1 MARGSR
7 RGNRRRK
14 SNGIDDLR
22 VMGLVGAGV
31 AIALVAYFITQYPGW
46 AMAITIVLIGALSG
60 GLFLRH
66 RVIQARRL
74 QFLAANAALEK
85 VDLMTGPQFE
95 QLVAERMIAQGF
107 RRVRIRGGAGDGGV
121 DITAVAPDGT
131 RCAVQCKRYNKSVG
145 APAVRNFL
153 GALANAFTGHTGV
166 LITSGRLTHP
176 ARQEATN
183 ARQTLLLVERDLLAD
198 WLTGRF
204 ALLAKP
210 ARLVEGDELAT

>member
-1 MARGSR
+1 
-7 RGNRRRK
+7 
-14 SNGIDDLR
+14 
-22 VMGLVGAGV
+22 MGLAGAVV
-31 AIALVAYFITQYPGW
+31 AIVFVVYFITEYPGW
-46 AMAITIVLIGALSG
+46 AMAITVVLIAALSG

-74 QFLAANAALEK
+74 RFLAANAALEK

-166 LITSGRLTHP
+166 LITSGHLTRQ
-176 ARQEATN
+176 ARQEATD
-183 ARQTLLLVERDLLAD
+183 ARQRLLLVERDLLAD

-210 ARLVEGDELAT
+210 TRLVAGDEPAT

>member
-7 RGNRRRK
+7 RGNKRRK
-14 SNGIDDLR
+14 SSDLR
-22 VMGLVGAGV
+22 VMALVGAGV
-31 AIALVAYFITQYPGW
+31 VITFVAYFITRYPGW
-46 AMAITIVLIGALSG
+46 AMAITIVLIAALSG

-153 GALANAFTGHTGV
+153 GALANAFNGHTGV
-166 LITSGRLTHP
+166 LITSGRLTRP
-176 ARQEATN
+176 AREEATN
-183 ARQTLLLVERDLLAD
+183 ARQRLLLVDRDLLAD
-198 WLTGRF
+198 WLTGRL

-210 ARLVEGDELAT
+210 APLVEGDEPAT

>member
-7 RGNRRRK
+7 RGNKRRK
-14 SNGIDDLR
+14 SSDLR
-22 VMGLVGAGV
+22 VMALVGAGV
-31 AIALVAYFITQYPGW
+31 VISFVVYFITRYPGW
-46 AMAITIVLIGALSG
+46 AMAITIVLIAALSG

-95 QLVAERMIAQGF
+95 QLVAEHMIAQGF

-166 LITSGRLTHP
+166 LITSGRLTRP
-176 ARQEATN
+176 AREEATN
-183 ARQTLLLVERDLLAD
+183 ARQRLLLVDRDLLAD

-210 ARLVEGDELAT
+210 APLVEGDELAT

>member
-1 MARGSR
+1 M
-7 RGNRRRK
+7 
-14 SNGIDDLR
+14 
-22 VMGLVGAGV
+22 V
-31 AIALVAYFITQYPGW
+31 AIVLVAYFITRYPGW
-46 AMAITIVLIGALSG
+46 AIAITTILLAALGG

-66 RVIQARRL
+66 RVIQARRM

-95 QLVAERMIAQGF
+95 QLVAERMIAEGF
-107 RRVRIRGGAGDGGV
+107 RRVQIRGGAGDGGV

-131 RCAVQCKRYNKSVG
+131 RCAVQCKRYRKSVG

-166 LITSGRLTHP
+166 LITTGHFTRP
-176 ARQEATN
+176 ARQEAID
-183 ARQTLLLVERDLLAD
+183 ARQPLLLVERDLLAD

-204 ALLAKP
+204 ALLP
-210 ARLVEGDELAT
+210 RRTSLDEGHELAT

>member
-1 MARGSR
+1 MA
-7 RGNRRRK
+7 
-14 SNGIDDLR
+14 
-22 VMGLVGAGV
+22 LVGAGV
-31 AIALVAYFITQYPGW
+31 VITFVAYFITRYPGW
-46 AMAITIVLIGALSG
+46 AMAITIVLIAALSG

-66 RVIQARRL
+66 RAIQARRL

-166 LITSGRLTHP
+166 LITSGRLTRP
-176 ARQEATN
+176 AREEATN
-183 ARQTLLLVERDLLAD
+183 ARQRLLLVDRDLLAD
-198 WLTGRF
+198 WLTGRL

-210 ARLVEGDELAT
+210 APLVEGDEPAT

>member
-1 MARGSR
+1 MA
-7 RGNRRRK
+7 
-14 SNGIDDLR
+14 
-22 VMGLVGAGV
+22 LVGAGV
-31 AIALVAYFITQYPGW
+31 VITFVAYFITRYPGW
-46 AMAITIVLIGALSG
+46 AMAITIVLIAALSG

-66 RVIQARRL
+66 RAIQAHRL

-166 LITSGRLTHP
+166 LITSGRLTRP
-176 ARQEATN
+176 AREEATN
-183 ARQTLLLVERDLLAD
+183 ARQRLLLVDRDLLAD
-198 WLTGRF
+198 WLTGRL

-210 ARLVEGDELAT
+210 APLVEGDEPAT

>member
-1 MARGSR
+1 
-7 RGNRRRK
+7 
-14 SNGIDDLR
+14 
-22 VMGLVGAGV
+22 MGLAGAVV
-31 AIALVAYFITQYPGW
+31 AIAVVVYFVTRYPGW
-46 AMAITIVLIGALSG
+46 AVAITVILIAALSG

-95 QLVAERMIAQGF
+95 QLVAERMIAEGF
-107 RRVRIRGGAGDGGV
+107 RRVQIRGGTGDGGV

-131 RCAVQCKRYNKSVG
+131 RCAVQCKRYNQSVG

-166 LITSGRLTHP
+166 LVTSGRLTRP
-176 ARQEATN
+176 ARQEAIN

-204 ALLAKP
+204 ALLPKP
-210 ARLVEGDELAT
+210 APLVEGDELAT

>member
-7 RGNRRRK
+7 QGNRRRK

-22 VMGLVGAGV
+22 VMGLAGAVV
-31 AIALVAYFITQYPGW
+31 AIVFVVYFITEYPGW
-46 AMAITIVLIGALSG
+46 AMAITVVLIAALSG

-85 VDLMTGPQFE
+85 VDLMTGSQFE

-166 LITSGRLTHP
+166 LITSGRLTRQ
-176 ARQEATN
+176 ARQEATD
-183 ARQTLLLVERDLLAD
+183 ARQRLLLVERDLLAD

-210 ARLVEGDELAT
+210 TRLVELDEPAT